1 MLKFEIG
8 VKTLKVSQVVV
19 AEVMPTKRRSR
30 KRNRSSPQVPSASKK
45 HQSLKSAVACDLQ
58 EADESL
64 ETNTQTEI
72 ESADIVKQSGL
83 GAESDMNVTID
94 STMAEVTS
102 TPISKIR
109 EQTGVNLDGRL
120 KLTVLSGPVLFINSN
135 IFISGINTK
144 SILYSNI
151 MLLLDL
157 NGTTTCFELEDTR
170 SM

>member
-1 MLKFEIG
+1 MWCRNGVVLASVRRHHVATMLKRRRLCVYYIFLALFYG
-8 VKTLKVSQVVV
+8 LLHSTSYDLTTLS
-19 AEVMPTKRRSR
+19 
-30 KRNRSSPQVPSASKK
+30 
-45 HQSLKSAVACDLQ
+45 HH
-58 EADESL
+58 
-64 ETNTQTEI
+64 I
-72 ESADIVKQSGL
+72 E
-83 GAESDMNVTID
+83 N
-94 STMAEVTS
+94 
-102 TPISKIR
+102 SKIR

>member
-1 MLKFEIG
+1 MLHGCTAADALKGICCMYLTKYELSDHTVATMLKRRRLCVYHIFLALFYG
-8 VKTLKVSQVVV
+8 LLHSTSYDLTTLS
-19 AEVMPTKRRSR
+19 
-30 KRNRSSPQVPSASKK
+30 
-45 HQSLKSAVACDLQ
+45 HH
-58 EADESL
+58 
-64 ETNTQTEI
+64 I
-72 ESADIVKQSGL
+72 E
-83 GAESDMNVTID
+83 N
-94 STMAEVTS
+94 
-102 TPISKIR
+102 SKIR